1 MFWYENMIADV
12 KWGSERSNQFGVPL
26 GVKQG
31 GINSP
36 DFFSLYFD
44 DLTKLLRKQSNGC
57 HIGNMFL
64 ASIFY
69 ADDICLLAPTRSAL
83 QRMIQTCAN
92 YCKTFGLSFN
102 PKKSKIMIFSKTS
115 IDYDLIAPIY
125 MNGLAIDCT
134 EKIKYL
140 GTTIVNK
147 SGLSFSAAPEL
158 LSFYRSVNSILNV
171 INKTDEVTQMH
182 LLFSNCVPI
191 LSHACAIKEF
201 SSRELLDCNTAVND
215 AIRKI
220 FSFHRWESVRD
231 LRSYFGY
238 KSLTDMFSIAK
249 AKFENALLFHANPV
263 LSSLQRFILA
273 SREQSEH

>member
-1 MFWYENMIADV
+1 
-12 KWGSERSNQFGVPL
+12 
-26 GVKQG
+26 
-31 GINSP
+31 
-36 DFFSLYFD
+36 
-44 DLTKLLRKQSNGC
+44 
-57 HIGNMFL
+57 
-64 ASIFY
+64 
-69 ADDICLLAPTRSAL
+69 
-83 QRMIQTCAN
+83 
-92 YCKTFGLSFN
+92 
-102 PKKSKIMIFSKTS
+102 
-115 IDYDLIAPIY
+115 

-158 LSFYRSVNSILNV
+158 LSFYRSVNLILNI
-171 INKTDEVTQMH
+171 INKPDEVTQMH
-182 LLFSNCVPI
+182 LLISV